1 MISLACGT
9 TSRSLTKASRD
20 FIRAWASIARDGAR
34 HLETDSSAIE
44 LLRHREHGLKRLKAR
59 LLHDAPL
66 ERWSC

>member
-1 MISLACGT
+1 M
-9 TSRSLTKASRD
+9 
-20 FIRAWASIARDGAR
+20 RAWASIARDGAR